1 MAYGAVMEQE
11 LSGIDKAVDFVGEIL
26 HKVDLQK
33 LGEWIPPIC
42 NVN

>member
-33 LGEWIPPIC
+33 LGE
-42 NVN
+42 